1 MKNLRNLI
9 LILFAFF
16 LIQIKGVNAFDL
28 GGLGDIGSSLK
39 DLGSSLQGE
48 TKKEENE
55 AGDEKSGG
63 LGGMFG
69 LVKDIFTGGGQMG
82 PVEEYFIG
90 RKIAA
95 RVIDEYPPVENKE
108 ELVKYVN
115 NVGTTVAL
123 GSNTPYL
130 YHPYI
135 FIVGESDQINAFA
148 APGGIIIITT
158 GMLKFLKNEDELAVI
173 LGHEIAHVEL
183 QHGVKSVGSE
193 KVIKLLNGLGNFAV
207 GKTSGGKGG
216 LQKAAIEK
224 LATYV
229 MNTILDKMRNGYG
242 VELESEADTRGMTL
256 AYEAGYHS
264 PVMVNLINRFKEVTG
279 SYGGASYP
287 EKRAHLA
294 DTHLKTLEASGE
306 NEDRVALRQKRFA
319 KNILF

>member
-1 MKNLRNLI
+1 MKFIKNI
-9 LILFAFF
+9 IFILFVIF
-16 LIQIKGVNAFDL
+16 LVQAKDVNAFDF
-28 GGLGDIGSSLK
+28 GGLGD
-39 DLGSSLQGE
+39 LGSTLEGL
-48 TKKEENE
+48 TKKEDKKTSDNN
-55 AGDEKSGG
+55 SGG
-63 LGGMFG
+63 IGGLLG
-69 LVKDIFTGGGQMG
+69 LAKDVFTSGGEMG

-115 NVGTTVAL
+115 NVGATVAL
-123 GSNTPYL
+123 GSTAPYL

-148 APGGIIIITT
+148 APGGIIVITT
-158 GMLKFLKNEDELAVI
+158 AMLKFLKNEDELAVI

-207 GKTSGGKGG
+207 GQASGGTGG

-224 LATYV
+224 LAAYV
-229 MNTILDKMRNGYG
+229 MDTMLDKMRNGYG
-242 VELESEADTRGMTL
+242 VELESESDTRGMTL
-256 AYEAGYHS
+256 AHEAGYHA
-264 PVMVNLINRFKEVTG
+264 PAMVDLIKRFKEVTG

-287 EKRAHLA
+287 EKRARLA
-294 DTHLKTLEASGE
+294 DTHVKTLEGSGE
-306 NEDRVALRQKRFA
+306 NEDRVALREKRFK
-319 KNILF
+319 KNISF

>member
-1 MKNLRNLI
+1 MKFIKNI
-9 LILFAFF
+9 IFILFAISF
-16 LIQIKGVNAFDL
+16 IQAKNVNAFDL
-28 GGLGDIGSSLK
+28 GGLGD
-39 DLGSSLQGE
+39 LGSALEGL
-48 TKKEENE
+48 TKKEDKKTSDNN
-55 AGDEKSGG
+55 SGG
-63 LGGMFG
+63 LGGLLG
-69 LVKDIFTGGGQMG
+69 LAKDAFTSGGEMG

-115 NVGTTVAL
+115 NVGATVAL
-123 GSNTPYL
+123 GSTAPYL

-148 APGGIIIITT
+148 APGGIIVITT
-158 GMLKFLKNEDELAVI
+158 AMLKFLKNEDELAAI

-207 GKTSGGKGG
+207 GQTSGGR

-224 LATYV
+224 LSAYV
-229 MNTILDKMRNGYG
+229 MDTILDKMRNGYG
-242 VELESEADTRGMTL
+242 VELESEADTRGMEL
-256 AYEAGYHS
+256 AFEAGYHAS
-264 PVMVNLINRFKEVTG
+264 SMVDLIKRFKEVTG

-294 DTHLKTLEASGE
+294 DTHIKTIEGSGGY
-306 NEDRVALRQKRFA
+306 EDRVALREKRFM
-319 KNILF
+319 KNISF